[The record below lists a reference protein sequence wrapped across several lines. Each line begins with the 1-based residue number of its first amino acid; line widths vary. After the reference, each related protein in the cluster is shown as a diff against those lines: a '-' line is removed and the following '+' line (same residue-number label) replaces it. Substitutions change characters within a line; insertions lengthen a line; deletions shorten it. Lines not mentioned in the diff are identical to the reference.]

1 MGAFGQRAV
10 HGPPGAQIPVA
21 RDRLARELTT
31 PVLAEI
37 RIESLG
43 AISLATAEFGRGLT
57 VLTGETGTGKTMVVT
72 GLHLLGGARADAT
85 RVRSGAERA
94 VVEGRFSTAD
104 LDDTAHLDDLLDASG
119 AERDED
125 GSVIALRTVA
135 RDGPSRAYLGG
146 RSVPAKSLSGFTA
159 ELLTLH
165 GQNDQLRLMRP
176 EEQRGALDRFA
187 GTGPTLERYRKLR
200 DAWLSAQ
207 RDLIDRRN
215 RAREL
220 VQETDRLKFALNEID
235 TVDPRPG
242 EDDALVAD
250 IVRLSELDTL
260 REAAVSAREALSAED
275 PDGSGVSATDSLG
288 RARAA
293 LESTD
298 DAALRALA
306 AQLDE
311 ALTVVVEVARELG
324 GFLDEL
330 PVDASAL
337 ESKLARQAELRTLTR
352 KYAADINGV
361 LRWAAQS
368 RERLAQLDVS
378 EEGLAALANRVDE
391 LSRELSATAVD
402 LGKARRTAAKRL
414 AKEVTAELSAL
425 AMADAEF
432 AIDVTTDLA
441 PDRDDPAALTVSFGP
456 SGPMLARA
464 GADGIDRVE
473 FGFAAHHGMTVLP
486 LAKSASGGE
495 LSRVMLALEVVLA
508 ASRKQSG
515 GTTMVFDEIDAG
527 VGGWAAVQIG
537 RRLARLA
544 RTHQVIV
551 VTHLPQVAAY
561 ADVHL
566 VVYSDVGSKGASGVQ
581 RVTGDDRVAELARM
595 LAGLGE
601 SDSGRAHARELLD
614 AAQKYQT

>member
-1 MGAFGQRAV
+1 M
-10 HGPPGAQIPVA
+10 
-21 RDRLARELTT
+21 LT
-31 PVLAEI
+31 EI

-43 AISLATAEFGRGLT
+43 AISAAVGEFGRGLT

-72 GLHLLGGARADAT
+72 GLHLLGGARADPT
-85 RVRSGAERA
+85 RVRSGADRA
-94 VVEGRFSTAD
+94 VVEGRFATSD
-104 LDDTAHLDDLLDASG
+104 LDDETATQLDAMLEDLG
-119 AERDED
+119 GERDED
-125 GSVIALRTVA
+125 GSVIALRSVS

-146 RSVPAKSLSGFTA
+146 RSVPAKSLGDFTT

-187 GTGPTLERYRKLR
+187 GAGPALERYRKLR
-200 DAWLSAQ
+200 DAWLTAR
-207 RDLIDRRN
+207 RDLIDRRD

-220 VQETDRLKFALNEID
+220 AQEADRLKFALNEID
-235 TVDPRPG
+235 TVDPQPG

-250 IVRLSELDTL
+250 ILRLSELDTL
-260 REAAVSAREALSAED
+260 REAAAAARAALSADD
-275 PDGSGVSATDSLG
+275 PDGPGQSATDSLG
-288 RARAA
+288 KARAA

-298 DAALRALA
+298 DATLRALA
-306 AQLDE
+306 GQVGE
-311 ALTVVVEVARELG
+311 ALTVVADAAQELG

-352 KYAADINGV
+352 KYAADIDGV
-361 LRWAAQS
+361 LRWARES

-378 EEGLAALANRVDE
+378 EEGLAALERRVDE
-391 LSRELSATAVD
+391 LARELSDGAVD
-402 LGKARRTAAKRL
+402 LSKLRRKAAKRL
-414 AKEVTAELSAL
+414 AKEVTAELSGL

-432 AIDVTTDLA
+432 TIDVSLDVA
-441 PDRDDPAALTVSFGP
+441 AGPDDPATLVLA
-456 SGPMLARA
+456 SGELVRA
-464 GADGIDRVE
+464 GGDGIDQVE
-473 FGFAAHHGMTVLP
+473 FGFAAHRGMTVLP

-495 LSRVMLALEVVLA
+495 LSRVMLALEAVLA
-508 ASRKQSG
+508 ASAA
-515 GTTMVFDEIDAG
+515 GTTMVFDEVDAG
-527 VGGWAAVQIG
+527 VGGRAAVQIG

-566 VVYSDVGSKGASGVQ
+566 VVHSAGPKGTSVVR
-581 RVTGDDRVAELARM
+581 RVTDDDRVAELARM
-595 LAGLGE
+595 LAGLGD
-601 SDSGRAHARELLD
+601 SDSGRAHARELLET
-614 AAQKYQT
+614 AQKDAL

>member
-1 MGAFGQRAV
+1 M
-10 HGPPGAQIPVA
+10 
-21 RDRLARELTT
+21 LT
-31 PVLAEI
+31 EI

-43 AISLATAEFGRGLT
+43 AISSAVGEFDRGLT

-72 GLHLLGGARADAT
+72 GLHLLGGARADAN

-94 VVEGRFSTAD
+94 VVEGRFTTTELSDVVVAA
-104 LDDTAHLDDLLDASG
+104 LDEMLDASG
-119 AERDED
+119 GERDED
-125 GSVIALRTVA
+125 GSVIALRSVS

-146 RSVPAKSLSGFTA
+146 RSVPAKSLGDFTTG
-159 ELLTLH
+159 LLTLH

-187 GTGPTLERYRKLR
+187 KAGSALERYRKLR
-200 DAWLSAQ
+200 DAWLSAR
-207 RDLIDRRN
+207 RDLFDRRN
-215 RAREL
+215 RMREL
-220 VQETDRLKFALNEID
+220 ALEADRLSFALNEID
-235 TVDPRPG
+235 AVDPQPG
-242 EDDALVAD
+242 EDDALIAD
-250 IVRLSELDTL
+250 VVRLSELDTL
-260 REAAVSAREALSAED
+260 RDAAARARAALSTEELSG
-275 PDGSGVSATDSLG
+275 GSAADSLG

-298 DAALRALA
+298 DGKLVALA
-306 AQLDE
+306 AQVRE
-311 ALTVVVEVARELG
+311 AQTVVDDVAQELG
-324 GFLDEL
+324 GYLDEL

-352 KYAADINGV
+352 KYAADVDGV
-361 LRWAAQS
+361 LHWAAQS
-368 RERLAQLDVS
+368 RDRLAQLDVS
-378 EEGLAALANRVDE
+378 EEGLAALQRRADE
-391 LSRELSATAVD
+391 LAGELSDAAVD
-402 LGKARRTAAKRL
+402 LSKCRRKAAKRL
-414 AKEVTAELSAL
+414 AKEVTAELSGL

-432 AIDVTTDLA
+432 TIEVSTDVTTDT
-441 PDRDDPAALTVSFGP
+441 DDPAALMLP
-456 SGPMLARA
+456 SGELVRA
-464 GADGIDRVE
+464 GSDGVDEVE
-473 FGFAAHHGMTVLP
+473 FGFAAHRGMTVLP

-508 ASRKQSG
+508 ASAA
-515 GTTMVFDEIDAG
+515 GTTMVFDEVDAG
-527 VGGWAAVQIG
+527 VGGRAAVQIG

-566 VVYSDVGSKGASGVQ
+566 VVHPAGPRGTSVVR
-581 RVTGDDRVAELARM
+581 RVTDDERVAELARM

-614 AAQKYQT
+614 GAQNDEI

>member
-1 MGAFGQRAV
+1 M
-10 HGPPGAQIPVA
+10 
-21 RDRLARELTT
+21 LT
-31 PVLAEI
+31 EI

-43 AISLATAEFGRGLT
+43 AISAAVGEFDRGLT
-57 VLTGETGTGKTMVVT
+57 VLTGETGAGKTMVVT
-72 GLHLLGGARADAT
+72 GLHLLGGARADAA
-85 RVRSGAERA
+85 RVRSGADRA
-94 VVEGRFSTAD
+94 VVEGRFTTTD
-104 LDDTAHLDDLLDASG
+104 LEDAAVTQLDEMLDASG

-125 GSVIALRTVA
+125 GSVIALRSVS

-146 RSVPAKSLSGFTA
+146 RSVPAKSLGDFTT

-187 GTGPTLERYRKLR
+187 KSGPALERYRKLR
-200 DAWLSAQ
+200 DAWLTAR

-215 RAREL
+215 RMREL
-220 VQETDRLKFALNEID
+220 ALESDRLNFALNEID
-235 TVDPRPG
+235 TVDPQPG

-260 REAAVSAREALSAED
+260 REAAVTAHAALSGAPDDAEV
-275 PDGSGVSATDSLG
+275 SGHSAADSLG

-298 DAALRALA
+298 DAKLRALA
-306 AQLDE
+306 GQVGE
-311 ALTVVVEVARELG
+311 ALTVVADAAGELG
-324 GFLDEL
+324 SYLDEL

-337 ESKLARQAELRTLTR
+337 EAKLSRQAELRTLTR
-352 KYAADINGV
+352 KYAADVDGV
-361 LRWAAQS
+361 LQWAQEARQ
-368 RERLAQLDVS
+368 RLAQLDVS
-378 EEGLAALANRVDE
+378 EEGLTALAARVDE
-391 LSRELSATAVD
+391 LARELAQAAVD
-402 LGKARRTAAKRL
+402 LSGIRRKAAKRL
-414 AKEVTAELSAL
+414 AKEVTAELSGL
-425 AMADAEF
+425 AMADAQF
-432 AIDVTTDLA
+432 TIDVSNDVA
-441 PDRDDPAALTVSFGP
+441 ADKDDPAALTVSFGP

-464 GADGIDRVE
+464 GADGVDQVE
-473 FGFAAHHGMTVLP
+473 FGFAAHRGMDQLP

-508 ASRKQSG
+508 TSAA
-515 GTTMVFDEIDAG
+515 GTTMVFDEVDAG
-527 VGGWAAVQIG
+527 VGGRAAVQIG

-566 VVYSDVGSKGASGVQ
+566 VVHSAGPKGTSVVR
-581 RVTGDDRVAELARM
+581 RVTGDERVAELARM

-614 AAQKYQT
+614 AAQKDEI

>member
-1 MGAFGQRAV
+1 M
-10 HGPPGAQIPVA
+10 
-21 RDRLARELTT
+21 LT
-31 PVLAEI
+31 EI

-43 AISLATAEFGRGLT
+43 AISVATAEFDRGLT

-72 GLHLLGGARADAT
+72 GLQLLGGARADAT
-85 RVRSGAERA
+85 RVRSGADRA
-94 VVEGRFSTAD
+94 VVEGRFATTD
-104 LDDTAHLDDLLDASG
+104 LDDAVAAQLDGMLEASG

-125 GSVIALRTVA
+125 GSVIALRSVS

-146 RSVPAKSLSGFTA
+146 RSVPAKSLSGFTT

-165 GQNDQLRLMRP
+165 GQNDQLRLMRA

-187 GTGPTLERYRKLR
+187 AAGPACERYRKLR
-200 DAWLSAQ
+200 DAWMAAR

-220 VQETDRLKFALNEID
+220 AQEADRLHFAINEID
-235 TVDPRPG
+235 TVDPQPG

-260 REAAVSAREALSAED
+260 REAAATARAALSGELD
-275 PDGSGVSATDSLG
+275 DVSGGSAADTLG

-298 DAALRALA
+298 DATLRALA
-306 AQLDE
+306 AQISE
-311 ALTVVVEVARELG
+311 ALTVVADAGRELG
-324 GFLDEL
+324 DYLEEL

-337 ESKLARQAELRTLTR
+337 ESKLARQAQLRTLTR
-352 KYAADINGV
+352 KYAADIDSV
-361 LRWAAQS
+361 LRWAAES
-368 RERLAQLDVS
+368 RERLAQLDMS
-378 EEGLAALANRVDE
+378 PEGLAGLSNRVDE
-391 LSRELSATAVD
+391 LAHELAQAAID
-402 LGKARRTAAKRL
+402 LSKVRRKAAKRL

-432 AIDVTTDLA
+432 TIDVTTDLTA
-441 PDRDDPAALTVSFGP
+441 EDDPAALAVPAVPAVP
-456 SGPMLARA
+456 SGTRARA
-464 GADGIDRVE
+464 GADGIDQVE
-473 FGFAAHHGMTVLP
+473 FGFAAHRGMTVLP

-508 ASRKQSG
+508 ASAS
-515 GTTMVFDEIDAG
+515 GTTMVFDEVDAG

-566 VVYSDVGSKGASGVQ
+566 VVHSTGADGASGVR
-581 RVTGDDRVAELARM
+581 RVSDDDRVAELARM

-614 AAQKYQT
+614 AAQNDEI